1 MRASQVAARMVVW
14 FAGGV
19 VLATGM
25 YLTATAAG
33 RPTTRQWPGWWIGG
47 LAFIGIE
54 LVARLGLY
62 LRGQPSFYNTR
73 GWPES
78 EANRRTL

>member
-1 MRASQVAARMVVW
+1 MVVW

-33 RPTTRQWPGWWIGG
+33 RLTTRQWPGWWIGG